1 MATDVK
7 FPFTDDDLASMK
19 EQLELLKTAED
30 ILAKG
35 RQAGFDLADKEK
47 EIAELKGKIRK
58 IQQTF
63 FPGRG

>member
-1 MATDVK
+1 MANDVK

-19 EQLELLKTAED
+19 ENLELLKTAES

-35 RQAGFDLADKEK
+35 RQAGFDLSDKEK
-47 EIAELKGKIRK
+47 EIAELKGKIRR

-63 FPGRG
+63 FPGQG